1 MYKLPPGQSKL
12 EFDAIPFEFIPDPNN
27 RWVVLAGLI
36 PWERLELASG
46 YHTHFGSTGNPA
58 LPFRVA
64 MGALIIQARL
74 KLSDEETVEQIKEN
88 PYLQHFL
95 GFEGYRSERKPFD
108 SSLLVHF
115 RKRLGV
121 EALQAVDR
129 CIYERRRELEA
140 SAEEARRK
148 AEEEKTAPDDDPRV
162 SPDDDSSGCAGA
174 QQAAGGT
181 RSVSRRTK
189 KGRRAKAK
197 SGKGRKPVRPKA
209 KAKKRAKATV
219 RAKKAGPVVAVE
231 APAEGES
238 SPSASASLPVGA
250 VSAEARDTSAPPVP
264 TEETPPEPKGTLII
278 DATCAESDITYPT
291 DLKLI
296 IASREHLER
305 IIDIVWEAL
314 KTAFPGLDMTKPR
327 DYRNKAAK
335 EAAAATRQRK
345 LRGGKLRKALRKQLG
360 YVRRDLAAVED
371 LLSRRPLGGTPLCE
385 RDLQLLETIAE
396 VHRQQKYM
404 LDNGTHSVPERIV
417 SLRQPHV
424 RPIVRGKAGADVEF
438 GAKLLVAVENGHVFV
453 VVLSWENFS
462 EGKHLQEACEQYRER
477 NGHYPEVVCADMA
490 FRTRANLSWC
500 AERRIRLSGPRLGR
514 PPKDGKIRAENKRIE
529 REDSAKRNEVE
540 GKFGVAKR
548 KYGLDRI
555 RGKLSGTSE
564 SIIILQFVTMNLW
577 RMLRDFLSFFMESLE
592 RVLFVMFWSFDLHD
606 LSTRL
611 MRSRCF

>member
-1 MYKLPPGQSKL
+1 MYKSPPGQSKL

-46 YHTHFGSTGNPA
+46 YHTRFGSTGNPA

-148 AEEEKTAPDDDPRV
+148 AEEEKTAPADDSGV
-162 SPDDDSSGCAGA
+162 SSDDDSSGCAGA
-174 QQAAGGT
+174 QQVAGGT
-181 RSVSRRTK
+181 QVASRRTK

-197 SGKGRKPVRPKA
+197 SGKGRKPGRPKA

-219 RAKKAGPVVAVE
+219 PAKKAGPVVAVE
-231 APAEGES
+231 APAEGEF

-250 VSAEARDTSAPPVP
+250 VSAEARDISAPPVP

-278 DATCAESDITYPT
+278 DATCAEADITYPT
-291 DLKLI
+291 DLKLL

-314 KTAFPGLDMTKPR
+314 KTAFPGLGMTKPR

-335 EAAAATRQRK
+335 EAASATRRRK
-345 LRGGKLRKALRKQLG
+345 LRGGKLRKALRRQLG
-360 YVRRDLAAVED
+360 YVGRDLRIAEDLAARLPPD
-371 LLSRRPLGGTPLCE
+371 ATPLCE
-385 RDLQLLETIAE
+385 RDKELLETIAE

-404 LDNGTHSVPERIV
+404 LDNRTHSVPERIV

-438 GAKLLVAVENGHVFV
+438 GAKILVAVENGHVFV

-514 PPKDGKIRAENKRIE
+514 PPKDGKIRSENKRIE

-592 RVLFVMFWSFDLHD
+592 RVRFVMFWSFALHD

-611 MRSRCF
+611 MLGRRY

>member
-1 MYKLPPGQSKL
+1 VYKSPPGQSKL

-46 YHTHFGSTGNPA
+46 YHTRFGSTGNPA

-121 EALQAVDR
+121 EALRAVDR

-148 AEEEKTAPDDDPRV
+148 AEEEKDAPADGSV
-162 SPDDDSSGCAGA
+162 SSDDDSSGCAGA

-181 RSVSRRTK
+181 KAASRRTE

-197 SGKGRKPVRPKA
+197 SGKGRKSGRPKV
-209 KAKKRAKATV
+209 KAKKRAKTTV
-219 RAKKAGPVVAVE
+219 RAKNAG
-231 APAEGES
+231 
-238 SPSASASLPVGA
+238 PVGA
-250 VSAEARDTSAPPVP
+250 VSAEARDTSATSVAS
-264 TEETPPEPKGTLII
+264 EETPPEPKGTLII

-291 DLKLI
+291 DLKLL

-305 IIDIVWEAL
+305 IIDVVWEAL
-314 KTAFPGLDMTKPR
+314 KTAFPGLGMTKPR

-335 EAAAATRQRK
+335 EAASATKQRK
-345 LRGGKLRKALRKQLG
+345 LRGGKLRKALRRQLG
-360 YVRRDLAAVED
+360 YVGRDLRITEDLAAR
-371 LLSRRPLGGTPLCE
+371 LPPGATPLCE
-385 RDLQLLETIAE
+385 RDKELLETIAE
-396 VHRQQKYM
+396 VRRQQKYM
-404 LDNGTHSVPERIV
+404 LDNRTHSVPERIV

-438 GAKLLVAVENGHVFV
+438 GAKILVAVENGHVFV

-477 NGHYPEVVCADMA
+477 NGHYPEVVCADTA

-514 PPKDGKIRAENKRIE
+514 PPKDGKILAENKRIE

-577 RMLRDFLSFFMESLE
+577 RMLRDFLSFFMERLE
-592 RVLFVMFWSFDLHD
+592 RVVFVMFWSFASHD
-606 LSTRL
+606 LSTGL